1 MPERLGGRG
10 TRSHTVT
17 VWAWRVGLTVALL
30 GLWQYQGSQSDYWK
44 LIVSSPQ
51 QVLLRCFQWIQD
63 PVWWGHVWAT
73 LEEAVLGYV
82 LGVGA
87 ALVLVA
93 VLAPSPW
100 ISRFMAP
107 FLAALN
113 ALPKIA
119 LAPLFIFWFGTTLQ
133 SKVYFVASLISFIV
147 LYGVLTGIRT
157 IDPIMLANT
166 RLYGA
171 SKWDLLWHV
180 YVPAILTWLFS
191 SLRLSWAW
199 ALLAAVVGEYLGAI
213 KGLGFLIASAQQA
226 LQADVVIAGILVV
239 AFAAVAFDRLLIH
252 VERPMSKWR
261 AF

>member
-1 MPERLGGRG
+1 MPEYLRR
-10 TRSHTVT
+10 RDVT
-17 VWAWRVGLTVALL
+17 VWAWRVGLVVAFLAV
-30 GLWQYQGSQSDYWK
+30 WQYQGTKSDYWN
-44 LIVSSPQ
+44 LIFSSPE
-51 QVLLRCFQWIQD
+51 QVLLKCFQWIRD
-63 PVWWGHVWAT
+63 PVWWGHVWT
-73 LEEAVLGYV
+73 TFEEAVLGYL
-82 LGVGA
+82 LGVIV

-100 ISRFMAP
+100 IARFMAP

-133 SKVYFVASLISFIV
+133 SKVYFVASVISFIV

-171 SKWDLLWHV
+171 SKWDLVWHV
-180 YVPAILTWLFS
+180 YVPSILTWLFS

-199 ALLAAVVGEYLGAI
+199 ALLAAVVGEYLGSI
-213 KGLGFLIASAQQA
+213 KGIGFLIASAQQS

-239 AFAAVAFDRLLIH
+239 AFAAVTFDRLLIY

-261 AF
+261 TF

>member
-1 MPERLGGRG
+1 MPEVVASNAE
-10 TRSHTVT
+10 RSRNITVL
-17 VWAWRVGLTVALL
+17 AWRIGLTVGFLAA
-30 GLWQYQGSQSDYWK
+30 WQYMGSKSDFWK

-51 QVLLRCFQWIQD
+51 QVILKCFQWVQD
-63 PVWWGHVWAT
+63 PVWWGHVGTT
-73 LEEAVLGYV
+73 LEEAILGYL
-82 LGVGA
+82 LGVVV

-93 VLAPSPW
+93 ILAPSPW
-100 ISRFMAP
+100 ISRFMSP
-107 FLAALN
+107 FLAAMN

-166 RLYGA
+166 RLHGA
-171 SKWDLLWHV
+171 SKWDLVLHV
-180 YVPAILTWLFS
+180 YIPAIITWLFS

-199 ALLAAVVGEYLGAI
+199 ALLAAVVGEYLGSI
-213 KGLGFLIASAQQA
+213 KGLGFLIASAEQS
-226 LQADVVIAGILVV
+226 LQADIVIAGILVV
-239 AFAAVAFDRLLIH
+239 AIAAVAFDRLLVY
-252 VERPMSKWR
+252 VERPMNKWR